1 MAEELKIATT
11 KLENF
16 HLQMPQLESIA
27 VQLAGNKVINVQSV
41 ESEKICLCL
50 SEPEPIHVTL
60 VGSMLGHG
68 IASPI
73 TDHGDV
79 ESANEQKNDVLLFNP
94 DQKKYENKRLL
105 SFDETTDEFI
115 IGLN

>member
-1 MAEELKIATT
+1 MAEELKILTPESED
-11 KLENF
+11 LHF
-16 HLQMPQLESIA
+16 QMPQLESIA
-27 VQLAGNKVINVQSV
+27 IQLAGDQVINVQSV

-50 SEPEPIHVTL
+50 SEPQPIHVTL

-79 ESANEQKNDVLLFNP
+79 ESANEQKNDLLLFNP
-94 DQKKYENKRLL
+94 DKKKYENKRLL